1 VAARRRTVLTL
12 EIDLDAEPMSGV
24 LRDGEGHGS
33 AFAGWMELALALEL
47 RLGEAR
53 GGEPPSA
60 SVQQAP

>member
-24 LRDGEGHGS
+24 LRDGEGRGS

-53 GGEPPSA
+53 GEEPPSA